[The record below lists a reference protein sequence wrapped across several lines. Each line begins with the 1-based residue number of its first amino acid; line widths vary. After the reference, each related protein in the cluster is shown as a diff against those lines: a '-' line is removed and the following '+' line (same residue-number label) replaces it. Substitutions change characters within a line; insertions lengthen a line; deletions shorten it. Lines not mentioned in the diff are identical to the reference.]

1 MASCVAE
8 TPKAVR
14 DNRTFRGVGKHLADL
29 EDIVEVDSAW
39 KISRGIM
46 LGQDGIRGLC
56 PYSRLDCIVFYL
68 VTVRIFCIPGTMLK
82 GPTPLQSENSGAC
95 QLDLI

>member
-8 TPKAVR
+8 TPKGVR
-14 DNRTFRGVGKHLADL
+14 DNRTFRGVIKHL
-29 EDIVEVDSAW
+29 EDTVEVDPAW

-56 PYSRLDCIVFYL
+56 PYSRLACIVFYL

-82 GPTPLQSENSGAC
+82 GPTFSNLKIAALAS
-95 QLDLI
+95 LI